1 MLYIKINENNKQ
13 AKSLIQYIKTLSF
26 VEVIDI
32 ENEEKITKE
41 QFLKDIKKSFKEVK
55 ANKTK
60 HLKDVLKVK

>member
-1 MLYIKINENNKQ
+1 MLYIKINENHKQ

-41 QFLKDIKKSFKEVK
+41 QFLKDIKKSLKEVK

-60 HLKDVLKVK
+60 PLKKILKVK